1 MSKISR
7 FARITIPIVCLLWL
21 APGCKGKAAKGIEG
35 LWQGTLKVPGGELRV
50 VFHINK
56 AANGKL
62 AATLDSPDQGAR
74 GIAVEECTFRNG
86 KLTLAVK
93 TISGGYEGTWE
104 VPGTRSSGDRFS
116 CQAVR

>member
-1 MSKISR
+1 MSKVR
-7 FARITIPIVCLLWL
+7 LFARITVPIVCLLLL
-21 APGCKGKAAKGIEG
+21 APGCKGKSAKGIEG